1 MIRKLEKTNVDH
13 FSKELG
19 VKMASANDPASS
31 LSGGNQQKVML
42 ARWLMTDP
50 EILILEEPTRG
61 IDVNAKTEV
70 YRLLMR
76 CVKEGKSVIIV
87 SSESPELLGICDRI
101 VVMHDGAVSVILKA
115 DESSEAELAQFSQ
128 SGGKDIAV

>member
-1 MIRKLEKTNVDH
+1 
-13 FSKELG
+13 
-19 VKMASANDPASS
+19 MASANDPASS

-50 EILILEEPTRG
+50 DILILEEPTRG

-76 CVKEGKSVIIV
+76 CVEEGKSVIIV

-101 VVMHDGAVSVILKA
+101 VVMHDGLVSVILDAEK
-115 DESSEAELAQFSQ
+115 SSEAELAQFSQ
-128 SGGKDIAV
+128 SGGKDVAV